1 LAETGTA
8 GGAPAFTLRTE
19 QTEAFAMYDASQ
31 FATAMLA
38 LAFTA
43 TLVFTGE
50 LFTERRAQHDI
61 VYARSQL
68 LRPL

>member
-1 LAETGTA
+1 
-8 GGAPAFTLRTE
+8 
-19 QTEAFAMYDASQ
+19 MYDASQ
-31 FATAMLA
+31 FATAMIA

-50 LFTERRAQHDI
+50 LFTERRAQHEI